1 MASQNS
7 HHAQCHGLLQNGIG
21 KKNWGHLDKA
31 SLDDLLI
38 PSFCYNDEKHTLFDT
53 DVVLRL
59 VANFLQV
66 REAEELSD
74 GGMNGQGDGNY
85 ESDGMGSPNQ
95 R

>member
-1 MASQNS
+1 MLNATAS
-7 HHAQCHGLLQNGIG
+7 CRMELEKRIG
-21 KKNWGHLDKA
+21 AHLDKA

-38 PSFCYNDEKHTLFDT
+38 PSFCYNDEKHTLFHT